1 MPNPQYLQQARKVQM
16 YYDPRGQVV
25 KTVNPDGSQQQVLF
39 GMGKIEWF
47 NLTEWFKNVVPE
59 WFDWSLN
66 E

>member
-25 KTVNPDGSQQQVLF
+25 KMVNPDGSQQQVLF

-47 NLTEWFKNVVPE
+47 NLTE
-59 WFDWSLN
+59 
-66 E
+66 